1 MPSNPPADIAVV
13 IGRWQLP
20 HLGHLRLFDAALE
33 RTARVVIVIGSSF
46 RSRDTRNPFT
56 WEERRDM
63 ILAMLPGQADRIRF
77 VPVRDCY
84 DDERWARSVHAEV
97 QAVAGDTRDILLI
110 GHPKDATTGYLNHFP
125 DWRRVGVT
133 PVDGLDATALRKLSF
148 ESDDVGMALTI
159 LAPSVHPST
168 VRYLQAWAQLPEH
181 GRLRREALA
190 VAAIRAKY
198 TAPHYLA
205 ADALLVANGHVLL
218 IRRGGP
224 VGHGLWAVPGGFVDR
239 GERFL
244 QAAIR
249 ELREETGYA
258 PPPSTLQAA
267 LRGSAVFDHPLRSPR
282 GGIVSMAF
290 RFDLGR
296 LAHLPEVKAAD
307 DAMEARWIPIA
318 DLPGME
324 GRFFEDH
331 DCILDRLVGI
341 FPPV

>member
-1 MPSNPPADIAVV
+1 MTSLPQADVAVV

-33 RTARVVIVIGSSF
+33 RAARVVVVIGSSF

-63 ILAMLPGQADRIRF
+63 VLAMRPGQAERIRF

-84 DDERWARSVHAEV
+84 DDERWARSVQAEV

-110 GHPKDATTGYLNHFP
+110 GHPKDATTGYLNRFP
-125 DWRRVGVT
+125 DWKRVGVT
-133 PVDGLDATALRKLSF
+133 PVDGLDATALRKLYF
-148 ESDDVGMALTI
+148 ESDNLDMALTL
-159 LAPSVHPST
+159 LAPQVHPST
-168 VRYLQAWAQLPEH
+168 ALYLQAWALLPEH
-181 GRLRREALA
+181 GRLCQEARA
-190 VAAIRAKY
+190 VTAIRAKY

-205 ADALLVANGHVLL
+205 ADALVVANDQVLL
-218 IRRGGP
+218 IRRGGQ

-258 PPPSTLQAA
+258 PLPSTLQAA
-267 LRGSAVFDHPLRSPR
+267 LRGSALFDHPLRSPR

-296 LAHLPEVKAAD
+296 VAHLPEVKAAD
-307 DAMEARWIPIA
+307 DAMEARWVPIA

-341 FPPV
+341 YPPV